1 MDFSKINSITDLLN
15 ENEKT
20 LNEGDVVMEL
30 CKPVFQED
38 PSVGMNVAIGILSEL
53 LGFHEIVMK
62 QAIEDGDATVASN
75 WAIDLGRIDDVI
87 TTLKQIQL

>member
-1 MDFSKINSITDLLN
+1 MDFTNINSLTDLLN
-15 ENEKT
+15 ENDKVKG
-20 LNEGDVVMEL
+20 EGDVVMAL
-30 CKPVFQED
+30 CKPVYQEE
-38 PSVGMNVAIGILSEL
+38 PSIGMNVAIEILTEL
-53 LGFHEIVMK
+53 LGFHEMVMK